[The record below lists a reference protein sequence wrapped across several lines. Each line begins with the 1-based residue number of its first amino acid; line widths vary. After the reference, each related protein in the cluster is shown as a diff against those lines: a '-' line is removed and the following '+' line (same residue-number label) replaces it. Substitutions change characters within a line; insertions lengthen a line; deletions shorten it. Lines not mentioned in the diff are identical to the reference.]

1 MTLYRL
7 TFQTEILVDA
17 SDEREAERIGLE
29 NIEDEIGNGSIHLYS
44 VKEITSEDQLL
55 RGERGSLPWRNIQRN
70 WAKEPELTVEEILK
84 SRNRETR

>member
-17 SDEREAERIGLE
+17 SDEREAERIGYNNLE
-29 NIEDEIGNGSIHLYS
+29 EKIGNGNTNVYSI
-44 VKEITSEDQLL
+44 KEITTEEQLL
-55 RGERGSLPWRNIQRN
+55 RGERGSLPWRNIQRD

-84 SRNRETR
+84 ERSGS

>member
-17 SDEREAERIGLE
+17 SDECEAERIGLD
-29 NIEDEIGNGSIHLYS
+29 NIEEEIGNGSIELYS

-55 RGERGSLPWRNIQRN
+55 RWERGSLPWRNIQRD
-70 WAKEPELTVEEILK
+70 WAKEPELTVKEILRG
-84 SRNRETR
+84 RNSA